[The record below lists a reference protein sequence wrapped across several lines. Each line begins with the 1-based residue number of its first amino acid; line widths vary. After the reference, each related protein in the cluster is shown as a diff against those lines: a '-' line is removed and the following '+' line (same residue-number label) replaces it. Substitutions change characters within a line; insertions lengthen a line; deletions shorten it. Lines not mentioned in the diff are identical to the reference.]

1 MVDAR
6 TVGAYSGATVP
17 PFARLPYGWVVVAA
31 LCVTETVTW
40 GIIYYGFP
48 VMLRP
53 MEAELGFSRVA
64 ITGAFSVGMGLSAV
78 AGLPIG
84 RWIDRHG
91 ARGLMTLGSCLGT
104 LLMLAW
110 SRVESLPALYAVWGL
125 MGLVMAATLYE
136 PAFAAVVGW
145 FPGRH
150 RDRALLTV
158 TIAAGF
164 ASTIFM
170 PIEAWL
176 VSRLGWRTTL
186 QILAVALAV
195 LTIPLHAVAL
205 RPPPRPTDHP
215 GAGPTGQH
223 ADVPGLTLRAAVG
236 TPVFWVLAAAFFV
249 GNFTVNSVTVH
260 LIPYLSDLGYSPTVA
275 AVMIGWMGA
284 MQVPA
289 RLVFAPLA
297 RRFGHHGMTTAIFL
311 VQATGLAQ
319 LALAARLPTLV
330 PMVVLLG
337 GANGMSTLARATIIA
352 ELFGPRHY
360 GAIAG
365 AIALGANGARA
376 IGPVGAAFLQA
387 ALGGYEPVFWI
398 LTAALVLAGLGVL
411 LVRGSRGAEA
421 GAPR

>member
-1 MVDAR
+1 VPLPAR
-6 TVGAYSGATVP
+6 
-17 PFARLPYGWVVVAA
+17 PFYGWIVVAA

-53 MEAELGFSRVA
+53 MEAELGFSRVE
-64 ITGAFSVGMGLSAV
+64 ITGAFSVGMGLAALV
-78 AGLPIG
+78 GLPVG

-91 ARGLMTLGSCLGT
+91 ARGLMTIGSCLGT
-104 LLMLAW
+104 LLVLAW
-110 SRVESLPALYAVWGL
+110 SRVESLVALYAVWSL

-170 PIEAWL
+170 PLEAWL
-176 VSRLGWRTTL
+176 LAHMSWRSALVTL
-186 QILAVALAV
+186 AIVLAV
-195 LTIPLHAVAL
+195 LTIPLHALVL
-205 RPPPRPTDHP
+205 RRPPRPADP
-215 GAGPTGQH
+215 ASGSARER
-223 ADVPGLTLRAAVG
+223 ADVPGLTPRAATG
-236 TPVFWVLAAAFFV
+236 TAVFWVLAAAFFV
-249 GNFTVNSVTVH
+249 NNFMVNSVTVH
-260 LIPYLSDLGYSPTVA
+260 LIPYLSERGYSPTVA

-289 RLVFAPLA
+289 RLVFAPMA
-297 RRFGHHGMTTAIFL
+297 TRFGHHGMTTAIFF

-319 LALAARLPTLV
+319 LALAAKLPTLI
-330 PMVVLLG
+330 PMVVMLG

-365 AIALGANGARA
+365 AIALAANGARA
-376 IGPVGAAFLQA
+376 IGPVGAAFLQS

-398 LTAALVLAGLGVL
+398 MTAALVAAGVAVLATK
-411 LVRGSRGAEA
+411 GAGPA
-421 GAPR
+421 

>member
-1 MVDAR
+1 LSDL
-6 TVGAYSGATVP
+6 VGSVY
-17 PFARLPYGWVVVAA
+17 YGWIVVAA

-53 MEAELGFSRVA
+53 METELGFSRVA

-104 LLMLAW
+104 LLVLAW
-110 SRVESLPALYAVWGL
+110 ARVESLPALYAVWGL

-176 VSRLGWRTTL
+176 VTRLGWRTAL
-186 QILAVALAV
+186 LVLAVVLAV
-195 LTIPLHAVAL
+195 LTIPLHAVML
-205 RPPPRPTDHP
+205 RRPPRPADP
-215 GAGPTGQH
+215 GPAATRER
-223 ADVPGLTLRAAVG
+223 ADVPGLTLGVAAR
-236 TPVFWVLAAAFFV
+236 TAVFWVLAAAFFV

-260 LIPYLSDLGYSPTVA
+260 LIPYLSERGYSPTVA

-297 RRFGHHGMTTAIFL
+297 TRFGHHGMTTAIFL

-330 PMVVLLG
+330 PMVVMLG

-376 IGPVGAAFLQA
+376 IGPVGAAWLQT

-398 LTAALVLAGLGVL
+398 LTAALVLAGLAVL
-411 LVRGSRGAEA
+411 LAG
-421 GAPR
+421 GAPGTHRVDRH

>member
-1 MVDAR
+1 MPR
-6 TVGAYSGATVP
+6 P
-17 PFARLPYGWVVVAA
+17 PYGWIVVAA
-31 LCVTETVTW
+31 LCISETVTW

-53 MEAELGFSRVA
+53 METELGFSRVA
-64 ITGAFSVGMGLSAV
+64 ITGAFSVGMGLAAV
-78 AGLPIG
+78 AGLPVG

-91 ARGLMTLGSCLGT
+91 ARGLMSLGSCLGT
-104 LLMLAW
+104 LMVVAW
-110 SRVESLPALYAVWGL
+110 SRVDSLLALYAVWAV

-158 TIAAGF
+158 TIVAGF

-176 VSRLGWRTTL
+176 VSWLGWRSAL
-186 QILAVALAV
+186 LVLAVILAV
-195 LTIPLHAVAL
+195 LTIPLHALVL
-205 RPPPRPTDHP
+205 RRPPRTAEAAR
-215 GAGPTGQH
+215 GAG
-223 ADVPGLTLRAAVG
+223 AERVDVPGLTLRAAAA
-236 TPVFWVLAAAFFV
+236 TTVFWVLAAAFFV

-260 LIPYLSDLGYSPTVA
+260 MIPYLSDRGYSPTVA

-297 RRFGHHGMTTAIFL
+297 TRFGHHGMTTAIFL
-311 VQATGLAQ
+311 VQAAGLAQ
-319 LALAARLPTLV
+319 LALASRLPTLV
-330 PMVVLLG
+330 PMVVMLG

-376 IGPVGAAFLQA
+376 IGPVGAAWLQT

-398 LTAALVLAGLGVL
+398 LTAALVLAGLAVL
-411 LVRGSRGAEA
+411 LAG
-421 GAPR
+421 GAPGTHRVDRH